1 MRINPETN
9 HIILGHESI
18 AASSVL
24 ATSAACNLENA
35 EGALVLCTYTLG
47 DAVDVTLTMDEGES
61 ATVAKA
67 GTYKITTGAEFP
79 IWTMSTAQSAD
90 TWVKQTDAI
99 TFVLLNGTYT
109 GTTLVVFDI
118 KAASLTNSRSW
129 IHLCSAGAAS
139 GILGVHYIL
148 YGVRYQQADP
158 LSARG

>member
-9 HIILGHESI
+9 HIVLGHESI
-18 AASSVL
+18 AASAVL
-24 ATSAACNLENA
+24 ATSAACDLKNA
-35 EGALVLCTYTLG
+35 EGALVVCTYTLG
-47 DAVDVTLTMDEGES
+47 DAVDVTLTMDEGET
-61 ATVAKA
+61 ATIAKA

-79 IWTMSTAQSAD
+79 IWTMSTAQSLD
-90 TWVKQTDAI
+90 TWVRQTDAI

-109 GTTLVVFDI
+109 GTTIVVFDI
-118 KAASLTNSRSW
+118 KASNLTTNRNW

-158 LSARG
+158 LTARG

>member
-1 MRINPETN
+1 MFNPETN
-9 HIILGHESI
+9 HIVMGHEHI
-18 AASSVL
+18 AASAVL
-24 ATSAACNLENA
+24 ATSAACNLKNA
-35 EGALVLCTYTLG
+35 KGALVLCTYTLG

-90 TWVKQTDAI
+90 TWVRQTDAI
-99 TFVLLNGTYT
+99 TFVLVNGTYT

-118 KAASLTNSRSW
+118 NASILTSNRSW

-148 YGVRYQQADP
+148 YGGRYPQAAP
-158 LSARG
+158 LTARG